1 MQVILE
7 RPFQDVGDKEISD
20 WMSIWWGCRWYA
32 SANLMLLAGLGDLVA
47 EPRQNV
53 FEFFN
58 HAITPLPLIPYVLLL
73 RPIDE
78 ANPANAGGGS
88 AAEKRRDAGDTRTAA
103 PASPPLFNRALLTKF
118 TQYFQCR
125 V

>member
-20 WMSIWWGCRWYA
+20 WMSIWWGCWWYA

-47 EPRQNV
+47 EPRQDV
-53 FEFFN
+53 FEFFH
-58 HAITPLPLIPYVLLL
+58 HATTPLPLIAMCYFCV
-73 RPIDE
+73 PIDE

-103 PASPPLFNRALLTKF
+103 PA
-118 TQYFQCR
+118 
-125 V
+125 